1 MNRLDRFISKK
12 GKSISKEL
20 DKKNVQ
26 RGYIELIKD
35 MYEGAVNSVKTTCGE
50 TGAFA
55 VTIGSPKPLSLYT
68 DYA

>member
-12 GKSISKEL
+12 GKSISEEL

-35 MYEGAVNSVKTTCGE
+35 MYKGAVKYENY
-50 TGAFA
+50 
-55 VTIGSPKPLSLYT
+55 L
-68 DYA
+68 